1 MTTLPIQ
8 ASLDAGTVLL
18 EIDIDRDGTVDVTMP
33 ITQDEARGA
42 AVRLRALANHSVG
55 VGGAA

>member
-18 EIDIDRDGTVDVTMP
+18 EIDIDRDGTPDLLMP
-33 ITQDEARGA
+33 ITQDEALGC
-42 AVRLRALANHSVG
+42 AVRLRALANHQV
-55 VGGAA
+55 AA